1 MLIYGAFNPL
11 QRPLVLIV
19 AGASK
24 VIFIALVRSEGTR
37 YLSHQAG
44 VAIAIDS
51 VMVVLFGW
59 YLMAAR
65 SVTARAAAMP
75 TRLSV

>member
-1 MLIYGAFNPL
+1 MLIYGAFNPPH
-11 QRPLVLIV
+11 RSLVLIV

-24 VIFIALVRSEGTR
+24 VIFIALVLSEGTR
-37 YLSHQAG
+37 YLNHQAG

-59 YLMAAR
+59 YLLAVRSAVARPAA
-65 SVTARAAAMP
+65 TP